1 LTTVSVKW
9 PLILASASPRR
20 RELLGMAGIPLE
32 VFPSQVDEKNIP
44 GESPVEHVLRVAGA
58 KAQEVSR
65 SHPDRWVL
73 AADTVVVI
81 DDRVLGKPRDRREAE
96 AMLTALSNREHQVL
110 TAYSILNGSS
120 LQKREGVVITR
131 VLFKALSAEEI
142 RWYIRSGEPFD
153 KAGGYA
159 VQGKGAFMVRE
170 VHGSYTNVVGL
181 PLCEVLEALGE
192 LNEVR
197 LIG

>member
-81 DDRVLGKPRDRREAE
+81 DDRVLGKPRDRGEAE

-110 TAYSILNGSS
+110 TAYSILKGSS

-181 PLCEVLEALGE
+181 PLCEVLEALRE

>member
-1 LTTVSVKW
+1 MTTVSVKW

-20 RELLGMAGIPLE
+20 WELLGMAGIPLE

-58 KAQEVSR
+58 KAQVVSR

-81 DDRVLGKPRDRREAE
+81 DDRVLGKPRDRGEAE
-96 AMLTALSNREHQVL
+96 AMLTVLSNREHQVL
-110 TAYSILNGSS
+110 TAYSILKGSS

-181 PLCEVLEALGE
+181 PLCEVLEALRE

>member
-1 LTTVSVKW
+1 MTTVSVKW

-20 RELLGMAGIPLE
+20 WELLGMAGIPLE

-81 DDRVLGKPRDRREAE
+81 DDRVLGKPRDRGEAE
-96 AMLTALSNREHQVL
+96 AMLTVLSNREHQVL
-110 TAYSILNGSS
+110 TAYSILKGSS

-181 PLCEVLEALGE
+181 PLCEVLEALRE